1 MSNLLKTRNEVYGA
15 MKSIMDLSTRSADDL
30 GKYDALEAQYVSLT
44 KQIENE
50 VRFDAIKATMDA
62 TFDKRVVTNGKTSND
77 QEIRSA
83 FLNYVRTGDMTE
95 VRNINSFTNVEGGIN
110 VPVVLFPAIEK
121 ALAENSVM
129 RRIGA
134 KVIATTSTTNLPLA
148 NTAPTA
154 VFTAQNP
161 SGSYTDTPQLFS
173 SATLSAYKLTAL
185 LKISD
190 ELLQDASTD
199 LEATVAA
206 NVGTAFGN
214 AEETAFVSGSGV
226 GQPLGLFRT
235 TTAGGNSALSQNLG
249 SASGSILD
257 PMIEAY
263 YKMPGNRRQEAVW
276 IVGDGLASAMRKVK
290 ANTAGTYLWE
300 QSLQVG
306 QPDRFLGCPVYT
318 TFAAS
323 TVWQPTAG
331 VIGALLYPKHYVI
344 GDRGGYQ
351 FQRLNELFAQE
362 GNIGYRA
369 TKRFDSVLLD
379 GNSLVKLV
387 SNVA

>member
-1 MSNLLKTRNEVYGA
+1 
-15 MKSIMDLSTRSADDL
+15 
-30 GKYDALEAQYVSLT
+30 
-44 KQIENE
+44 
-50 VRFDAIKATMDA
+50 
-62 TFDKRVVTNGKTSND
+62 
-77 QEIRSA
+77 
-83 FLNYVRTGDMTE
+83 
-95 VRNINSFTNVEGGIN
+95 
-110 VPVVLFPAIEK
+110 
-121 ALAENSVM
+121 
-129 RRIGA
+129 
-134 KVIATTSTTNLPLA
+134 LA

-173 SATLSAYKLTAL
+173 SATLNAFKLTAL

-235 TTAGGNSALSQNLG
+235 TTAGGNSALTQNLG

-257 PMIEAY
+257 GMIDGY

-300 QSLQVG
+300 TSAQLG
-306 QPDRFLGCPVYT
+306 QPDTFLGRPVYT

-323 TVWQPTAG
+323 TTWQPTAG

-351 FQRLNELFAQE
+351 FQRLNELYAQE

-379 GNSLVKLV
+379 GNSLVKFI